1 MVASSPE
8 SYQDFLEMGVNQ
20 LKEYLSMKGISVS
33 GYSKVELVARAFS
46 AAEMNLPVLLSNEE
60 TVMRLDADYTKRLRD
75 FDLDDPKKYENSNKK
90 NDITL
95 WPKIML
101 GNIF

>member
-1 MVASSPE
+1 MMASSPE

-75 FDLDDPKKYENSNKK
+75 FDLDDPKKYEKSNKK
-90 NDITL
+90 NDIPL

-101 GNIF
+101 GNIC